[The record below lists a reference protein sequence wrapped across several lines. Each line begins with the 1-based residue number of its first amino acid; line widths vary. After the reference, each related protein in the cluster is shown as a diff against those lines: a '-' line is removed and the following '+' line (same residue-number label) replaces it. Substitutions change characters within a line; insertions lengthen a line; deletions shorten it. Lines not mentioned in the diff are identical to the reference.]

1 MANPNPTI
9 VVASLDDSLIKKS
22 INELVQQVN
31 DGAIQ
36 MAKSMDVAVQSI
48 NESIKSLGKINV
60 QIGKSTDTGTSKRT
74 AANAAEANSVKQ
86 TAMAYDQMSS
96 SIAKMK
102 GGNSI
107 IETYDMQLELLKQ
120 RLREVRADI
129 DLYNQAIGSG
139 KKTQIEFGQTG
150 LKKAN
155 EEAEILMRQIAELE
169 RHRNS
174 IANLGKPMG
183 DTFKNYIDDLQK
195 ANPELAKLNQQF
207 KNGNSL
213 LQEQARL
220 EQDNAKRNAESE
232 KTRQLEAERIAKEGT
247 ILALKEEIALEKQ
260 KRDMMQTGTA
270 ALREQNAVIERLEA
284 RLKEELKSQKDIN
297 QEWAKLEMKTIGKMP
312 EKELVDMENK
322 LMRINSLVDSMQGK
336 GILSE
341 ADMVSLTSKAKKLEE
356 AINKIKNSPKT
367 TNDVLG
373 MPEKTLDDIAK
384 KLQAIKQVSSQLNIS
399 TQRGEINKLNAEAQ
413 RLTKL
418 QNDILG
424 NNTKLTTSNRALASA
439 IGYIRNRMIYA
450 LTLGATTNFVKQV
463 YEVRGQYELLER
475 SLGVLVNSFENGKK
489 IFQDLNEM
497 ALKSPFTLI
506 ELGTAAKQLT
516 AYNFEANEVVDVT
529 RRLADIS
536 AALGVPMERLTYNLG
551 QIRAQT
557 VLTARDA
564 RDFAN
569 AGLPIVKTL
578 SDYYTELEGKVV
590 TTGDVYDR
598 MSKKMVSYN
607 DVMAVLYSMTDKGGK
622 FFDFQAKQAET
633 LRVQMANLTLAFNN
647 MLNEIGESH
656 QSTLSMPLKLLRSLL
671 ENWKTLS
678 STLFV
683 VAGSFAAYKVAQMA
697 TNALVGVSVRS
708 IQSQV
713 LAEKQLEAVR
723 LRKKAMTTKLTAEE
737 KKLIANANLVNKA
750 DYERIM
756 LERNMSASQAMRLIA
771 LNRNNIL
778 LQEAAVST
786 GILTKS
792 QVQLAASGK
801 YLNVA
806 LKSIGVS
813 LKSLGAGLKSFIS
826 GNIYAIAFTLL
837 ASAAMEA
844 YMAISNANEAVES
857 IVNGI
862 NEAATE
868 SAKSI
873 ESFIETMKS
882 AQVIEKATLGTLS
895 KEEAGK
901 AWKEMREELEKSSLI
916 SNTLISQLEQIPDIN
931 ERIKQG
937 GNIFENLKQAKLI
950 VADIGEEFVKIND
963 SPLGGILGEG
973 LVDDLQDYGDAMKQ
987 VTWVVENLGYA
998 QLRASDYGRQ
1008 QMKNLESAAEE
1019 AKEEVDDTFNTFWK
1033 FVEKNNV
1040 TDPLMIA
1047 EMMENLKDK
1056 IKQENPKIKGELA
1069 NLFDIRM
1076 DELLAE
1082 RTNDA
1087 YDKNTS
1093 LWNIFMQKLKANYG
1107 QTFREIGEDI
1117 NDLQQKAIDEN
1128 VDYFRES
1135 MPLYYEAIKEMVQDA
1150 SKLKIMI
1157 DVTFNKKEFSDL
1169 QTTFKDRIGP
1179 RVALEVYMPKS
1190 NEDVLT
1196 WASRL
1201 RKERKDYLEQE
1212 KALRRVGDQNS
1223 IREAERLKTSAINIA
1238 DSLKAMNQPLDE
1250 EKSSSKSEK
1259 DELGEALKQQ
1269 ISLIKDMQSNYE
1281 KLRKAGVGDFE
1292 AIELAARGYEA
1303 TLERVNLV
1311 LSKYGIDKFNAN
1323 QFAGKNVK
1331 ELLEFLVK
1339 QREILAQNPKVK
1351 TSAIEALDV
1360 EIQKLQVDAKTY
1372 DFKKITDGL
1381 NNELAKIDEQYEL
1394 AVELQANADL
1404 GNQLIDM
1411 FGIDTTDF
1419 PKSIDDLV
1427 ARYQS
1432 AVWDA
1437 IAKEKPDVD
1446 LSQYDILD
1454 VDFSKLFSDKD
1465 IDSDFMKGLLDAQK
1479 NIKQQTKKWAQDVY
1493 NQTKQLEYNL
1503 ADTNGKI
1510 ALKEQE
1516 INELRDK
1523 YANEQNAKQKELYAL
1538 QIKEQENVLAELKE
1552 GILQMMPAYEALF
1565 GGIANHSAAMTR
1577 ILAKRLKNAYEQAKE
1592 RGKNEKGEYTY
1603 IDPKSGEYVTLTE
1616 HKLGIE
1622 IDKVNKK
1629 SLESHTLWQKLKED
1643 FTKGADSEV
1652 DVTQGLID
1660 IADEMEKVADGINEI
1675 GNIAEGIGANE
1686 ETLEIINDIGSS
1698 ISGIATAA
1706 KGIAQIQ
1713 NGDIVGGTVNV
1724 IKGAWG
1730 AISSWFDN
1738 SNKRITRE
1746 VERSERTVRQLELA
1760 YKDLEYQVEKSM
1772 GTAETAARRATI
1784 ANKQQQLEELKRQ
1797 LALEESRKKK
1807 NQDEDKMLELRS
1819 NIKDLQYEINNMTE
1833 EVVNNL
1839 TGSDVKSAAEE
1850 FVDTW
1855 VEAWKAGETTLDA
1868 IGEKMDEVIQNIV
1881 KKAMTQKIV
1890 GALLQPLYNELDRM
1904 TSVGSEGGEE
1914 LTIEELRQLAA
1925 RAGIV
1930 SNDINT
1936 ALGAFY
1942 GNLEQLGLVA
1952 KTQEQEQQLSA
1963 LQQGIQGVTEQTA
1976 NALEGYMNGL
1986 SQQAYLRNDLLMQI
2000 RDALT
2005 LTDNDMAMGVQAQIL
2020 LQLQQSYVL
2029 IQSIHSLMGNWTIPD
2044 GSGIRVQLL

>member
-22 INELVQQVN
+22 INELVQHVN

-36 MAKSMDVAVQSI
+36 MAKSMDDSVQSI
-48 NESIKSLGKINV
+48 MKSIQKLGSAKVGGTTGSGSGTGGAGAASGTSYDNSIKALRDKIALEKEN
-60 QIGKSTDTGTSKRT
+60 R
-74 AANAAEANSVKQ
+74 E
-86 TAMAYDQMSS
+86 AMAQGSD
-96 SIAKMK
+96 
-102 GGNSI
+102 
-107 IETYDMQLELLKQ
+107 ELLKQ
-120 RLREVRADI
+120 NGLIQSMQEKLKKNLESQADI
-129 DLYNQAIGSG
+129 TKQ
-139 KKTQIEFGQTG
+139 QQQQT
-150 LKKAN
+150 KAN
-155 EEAEILMRQIAELE
+155 ELE
-169 RHRNS
+169 N
-174 IANLGKPMG
+174 
-183 DTFKNYIDDLQK
+183 
-195 ANPELAKLNQQF
+195 
-207 KNGNSL
+207 
-213 LQEQARL
+213 AR
-220 EQDNAKRNAESE
+220 
-232 KTRQLEAERIAKEGT
+232 
-247 ILALKEEIALEKQ
+247 LALKRRPGDDAVKIRENISEIEGIINRTRNTDILSPSRVEDLKNRVDKLKDSLEK
-260 KRDMMQTGTA
+260 
-270 ALREQNAVIERLEA
+270 IE
-284 RLKEELKSQKDIN
+284 K
-297 QEWAKLEMKTIGKMP
+297 IGKYKP
-312 EKELVDMENK
+312 
-322 LMRINSLVDSMQGK
+322 
-336 GILSE
+336 
-341 ADMVSLTSKAKKLEE
+341 LTP
-356 AINKIKNSPKT
+356 NQ
-367 TNDVLG
+367 VLG
-373 MPEKTLDDIAK
+373 MPEKTLDDITR
-384 KLQAIKQVSSQLNIS
+384 KLQAIRQVSSQLNIN
-399 TQRGEINKLNAEAQ
+399 TQRGELNRLNAEAQ

-424 NNTKLTTSNRALASA
+424 NNTKLTTSNRSLASA
-439 IGYIRNRMIYA
+439 IGYIRNRMVYA

-578 SDYYTELEGKVV
+578 SDYYTELEGKIV
-590 TTGDVYDR
+590 TTGDVYSR

-756 LERNMSASQAMRLIA
+756 LERNLTASQAMRLIA
-771 LNRNNIL
+771 LNKNNVL
-778 LQEAAVST
+778 LQKAAIST

-792 QVQLAASGK
+792 QVQLAASGR
-801 YLNVA
+801 YLDVA
-806 LKSIGVS
+806 LKSMAIS
-813 LKSLGAGLKSFIS
+813 LKSLWSGLKTFVS
-826 GNIYAIAFTLL
+826 GNIYTIAFTLL

-844 YMAISNANEAVES
+844 YMAISNANEAVEN
-857 IVNGI
+857 IVSGI
-862 NEAATE
+862 KEAATE

-873 ESFIETMKS
+873 EGFIETMKS
-882 AQVIEKATLGTLS
+882 AQVIEKATFGTLS

-916 SNTLISQLEQIPDIN
+916 SDTLISQLEQIPNIN

-973 LVDDLQDYGDAMKQ
+973 LVDDLQDYGDAIKG
-987 VTWVVENLGYA
+987 VTWVIENLGYA

-1019 AKEEVDDTFNTFWK
+1019 AKEEVDDTFNAFWK
-1033 FVEKNNV
+1033 FVEKSNV

-1093 LWNIFMQKLKANYG
+1093 LWKIFMQKLKANYS
-1107 QTFREIGEDI
+1107 QTFADIGEDI

-1135 MPLYYEAIKEMVQDA
+1135 MPLYYEAIKAMVQDA

-1169 QTTFKDRIGP
+1169 QKTFMERIGP

-1223 IREAERLKTSAINIA
+1223 VREAERLKTSAINIA

-1292 AIELAARGYEA
+1292 AIELAAKGYEA

-1381 NNELAKIDEQYEL
+1381 NNELSKIDEQYEL

-1404 GNQLIDM
+1404 GNQLIDA
-1411 FGIDTTDF
+1411 FGLDVSDF
-1419 PKSIDDLV
+1419 PQTIDQFLQAYQNSVKKAISEVKPDANLDDFDILRTDIADLLKDSDKASTLVNDLLKQQENARKTFQKWLSDTINGWDKLLEKYSEYEYKVNRTIEDAAKERQTIVDKFGTQEQKDLAMQLTANIKAAKDATERQRLEDQLKQLVKEVAGSDDAVLNLTVSIDNKETQELANLSFEEFQKSPEWVTATGDL
-1427 ARYQS
+1427 ATLSRS
-1432 AVWDA
+1432 ALGML
-1437 IAKEKPDVD
+1437 IQELETYKKKAKNLNPQQLKR
-1446 LSQYDILD
+1446 LNNALRSLY
-1454 VDFSKLFSDKD
+1454 
-1465 IDSDFMKGLLDAQK
+1465 
-1479 NIKQQTKKWAQDVY
+1479 KQQRSQSPFHEIGD
-1493 NQTKQLEYNL
+1493 
-1503 ADTNGKI
+1503 
-1510 ALKEQE
+1510 AL
-1516 INELRDK
+1516 D
-1523 YANEQNAKQKELYAL
+1523 
-1538 QIKEQENVLAELKE
+1538 
-1552 GILQMMPAYEALF
+1552 
-1565 GGIANHSAAMTR
+1565 
-1577 ILAKRLKNAYEQAKE
+1577 QAKE
-1592 RGKNEKGEYTY
+1592 RAEDFDDAINDVEGQIKTLVEIQEKEG
-1603 IDPKSGEYVTLTE
+1603 GLTE
-1616 HKLGIE
+1616 EQANKLT
-1622 IDKVNKK
+1622 
-1629 SLESHTLWQKLKED
+1629 TLRERWKKLKEEQ
-1643 FTKGADSEV
+1643 SEV
-1652 DVTQGLID
+1652 GKLSATSVVS
-1660 IADEMEKVADGINEI
+1660 AIN
-1675 GNIAEGIGANE
+1675 
-1686 ETLEIINDIGSS
+1686 SS
-1698 ISGIATAA
+1698 IKAAQDAISIFTDMADALGGKGMTAA
-1706 KGIAQIQ
+1706 KQTITDISSVLEKAGQGAAIGAQI
-1713 NGDIVGGTVNV
+1713 GGG
-1724 IKGAWG
+1724 KGAAIG
-1730 AISSWFDN
+1730 AIGGALAGIVTTFADVLSGN
-1738 SNKRITRE
+1738 RAIT
-1746 VERSERTVRQLELA
+1746 
-1760 YKDLEYQVEKSM
+1760 KQVEKSERAVM
-1772 GTAETAARRATI
+1772 KLENAYKNLSYAVEKASGSAEIAARRASI
-1784 ANKQQQLEELKRQ
+1784 ANKQLQLDELKRQ

-1807 NQDEDKMLELRS
+1807 NQDEEKQLQLKGEILDLEH
-1819 NIKDLQYEINNMTE
+1819 EIQDMTE
-1833 EVVNNL
+1833 EVVSNL
-1839 TGSDVKSAAEE
+1839 TGSDIKSAAED

-1855 VEAWKAGETTLDA
+1855 VEAWRAGETTLDA
-1868 IGEKMDEVIQNIV
+1868 INDKMDEMILNLI
-1881 KKAMTQKIV
+1881 KKAATSAIVEKILTPLYQKIEDYTD
-1890 GALLQPLYNELDRM
+1890 GWSESGYGFSDNELIALANLA
-1904 TSVGSEGGEE
+1904 G
-1914 LTIEELRQLAA
+1914 QL
-1925 RAGIV
+1925 GIQI
-1930 SNDINT
+1930 ND
-1936 ALGAFY
+1936 ALGVFY
-1942 GNLEQLGLVA
+1942 GNLENLDIITKNMEAGD
-1952 KTQEQEQQLSA
+1952 KQLSS
-1963 LQQGIQGVTEQTA
+1963 LQQGIQGVSEQTA

-2029 IQSIHSLMGNWTIPD
+2029 VQSIHSLMGNWTIPD

>member
-22 INELVQQVN
+22 INQLVQHVN

-36 MAKSMDVAVQSI
+36 MAKSMDDSVQSI
-48 NESIKSLGKINV
+48 MKSIQKLGSAKV
-60 QIGKSTDTGTSKRT
+60 SGTTGSGGGGNG
-74 AANAAEANSVKQ
+74 AASGASYDNSVK
-86 TAMAYDQMSS
+86 A
-96 SIAKMK
+96 
-102 GGNSI
+102 
-107 IETYDMQLELLKQ
+107 
-120 RLREVRADI
+120 LRE
-129 DLYNQAIGSG
+129 Q
-139 KKTQIEFGQTG
+139 
-150 LKKAN
+150 
-155 EEAEILMRQIAELE
+155 
-169 RHRNS
+169 
-174 IANLGKPMG
+174 
-183 DTFKNYIDDLQK
+183 
-195 ANPELAKLNQQF
+195 
-207 KNGNSL
+207 
-213 LQEQARL
+213 
-220 EQDNAKRNAESE
+220 
-232 KTRQLEAERIAKEGT
+232 
-247 ILALKEEIALEKQ
+247 IALEKE
-260 KRDMMQTGTA
+260 KREAMAQGSQELLAQNGVIQNMEQNLKKNLKTQTDLNAEYRKDWQAREKANMRSAMSMSEADVSKMQTKLHA
-270 ALREQNAVIERLEA
+270 IEDIIMRLR
-284 RLKEELKSQKDIN
+284 
-297 QEWAKLEMKTIGKMP
+297 
-312 EKELVDMENK
+312 
-322 LMRINSLVDSMQGK
+322 GK

-341 ADMVSLTSKAKKLEE
+341 ADINRMTTKVEKLRDN
-356 AINKIKNSPKT
+356 IDKIQKQGAYAPKNAAT
-367 TNDVLG
+367 ILG
-373 MPEKTLDDIAK
+373 MPESTLDEINK
-384 KLQAIKQVSSQLNIS
+384 KLQAIKQTKAQLNIN
-399 TQRGEINKLNAEAQ
+399 TQKNEINSLNNEAQ
-413 RLTKL
+413 RLTTL
-418 QNDILG
+418 QNEILG
-424 NNTKLTTSNRALASA
+424 KNAKLTASNTALGNAF
-439 IGYIRNRMIYA
+439 GYIRNRIIYA

-463 YEVRGQYELLER
+463 YEIRGQYELLER
-475 SLGVLVNSFENGKK
+475 SLGVLLNSFENGSR
-489 IFQDLNEM
+489 IFQELNNM
-497 ALKSPFTLI
+497 AIKSPFTLI
-506 ELGTAAKQLT
+506 ELAGAAKQLT
-516 AYNFEANEVVDVT
+516 AYNFEAKEVVDTT

-569 AGLPIVKTL
+569 AGLPIVKSL
-578 SDYYTELEGKVV
+578 ADYFTELEGKVV

-598 MSKKMVSYN
+598 MSKKMVSYT
-607 DVMAVLYSMTDKGGK
+607 DVMAVLNKMTDEGGK
-622 FFDFQAKQAET
+622 FFDFQAKQAQT
-633 LRVQMANLTLAFNN
+633 LRVQMANLSLAFNN
-647 MLNEIGESH
+647 MLNEIGKEH
-656 QSTLSMPLKLLRSLL
+656 QGLLSKPLQILKSLL
-671 ENWKTLS
+671 ENWRTIERAIWDVVYAISAYKAASILMALTTPVEKMNSLS
-678 STLFV
+678 AATASM
-683 VAGSFAAYKVAQMA
+683 VAGGNKLIGVFRSLGVVMK
-697 TNALVGVSVRS
+697 NALLNPVTWILGIGMAINDVFQQLLEVDRQTRELNEEIKKGAQEASAS
-708 IQSQV
+708 IGKFLKANSAIRESLSNGKLTSDQATKAWDSISDEIETSAASSNSL
-713 LAEKQLEAVR
+713 LAELMRIDDVTERVRRGFRFLEVIQ
-723 LRKKAMTTKLTAEE
+723 E
-737 KKLIANANLVNKA
+737 
-750 DYERIM
+750 
-756 LERNMSASQAMRLIA
+756 S
-771 LNRNNIL
+771 
-778 LQEAAVST
+778 QEA
-786 GILTKS
+786 
-792 QVQLAASGK
+792 
-801 YLNVA
+801 
-806 LKSIGVS
+806 
-813 LKSLGAGLKSFIS
+813 
-826 GNIYAIAFTLL
+826 
-837 ASAAMEA
+837 
-844 YMAISNANEAVES
+844 
-857 IVNGI
+857 
-862 NEAATE
+862 
-868 SAKSI
+868 
-873 ESFIETMKS
+873 
-882 AQVIEKATLGTLS
+882 
-895 KEEAGK
+895 
-901 AWKEMREELEKSSLI
+901 LEKLKDTTI
-916 SNTLISQLEQIPDIN
+916 SVSQTVA
-931 ERIKQG
+931 G
-937 GNIFENLKQAKLI
+937 GLF
-950 VADIGEEFVKIND
+950 
-963 SPLGGILGEG
+963 GEG
-973 LVDDLQDYGDAMKQ
+973 LADDLQDYINAI
-987 VTWVVENLGYA
+987 EELNN
-998 QLRASDYGRQ
+998 RQ
-1008 QMKNLESAAEE
+1008 AKGQRTTYEERDVYQTTKELEYELTKVANQIKNFISA
-1019 AKEEVDDTFNTFWK
+1019 NGI
-1033 FVEKNNV
+1033 N
-1040 TDPLMIA
+1040 DPLQIN
-1047 EMMENLKDK
+1047 EIVERIRNT
-1056 IKQENPKIKGELA
+1056 IKLNNPKIQGELERA
-1069 NLFDIRM
+1069 FDINLDDVLSRQLGGFDKTKSITKYFVDDLKKGYSSAFGGLT
-1076 DELLAE
+1076 DEMYESTFTWNATQKKAIDDTLEKYKETMPEYYDEAVKLV
-1082 RTNDA
+1082 NDI
-1087 YDKNTS
+1087 S
-1093 LWNIFMQKLKANYG
+1093 KLKAY
-1107 QTFREIGEDI
+1107 IGLAFNISQLSDFQKDFKQRI
-1117 NDLQQKAIDEN
+1117 GANWDLRQFMPQATDDLPKWVDTMQKAIADLEK
-1128 VDYFRES
+1128 D
-1135 MPLYYEAIKEMVQDA
+1135 EAIYA
-1150 SKLKIMI
+1150 
-1157 DVTFNKKEFSDL
+1157 
-1169 QTTFKDRIGP
+1169 KDNTAFGKQR
-1179 RVALEVYMPKS
+1179 LS
-1190 NEDVLT
+1190 NIKDEI
-1196 WASRL
+1196 SL
-1201 RKERKDYLEQE
+1201 RKQALDLYNQSYAKE
-1212 KALRRVGDQNS
+1212 K
-1223 IREAERLKTSAINIA
+1223 KTT
-1238 DSLKAMNQPLDE
+1238 
-1250 EKSSSKSEK
+1250 SSSQK
-1259 DELGEALKQQ
+1259 DELGEALKQE

-1292 AIELAARGYEA
+1292 AIELAAKGYEA

-1427 ARYQS
+1427 SRYQS
-1432 AVWDA
+1432 AVWDV
-1437 IAKEKPDVD
+1437 IAKAKPDVD

-1465 IDSDFMKGLLDAQK
+1465 IDSDFMKGLLNAQK

-1510 ALKEQE
+1510 ALKEKE
-1516 INELRDK
+1516 ISELRDK

-1565 GGIANHSAAMTR
+1565 GGIANHSAALTR
-1577 ILAKRLKNAYEQAKE
+1577 TLAKRLKSAYEQAKE
-1592 RGKNEKGEYTY
+1592 GGKNEKGEYTY

-1629 SLESHTLWQKLKED
+1629 LLESQPLWQKLKED
-1643 FTKGADSEV
+1643 FTKGDDDEV
-1652 DVTQGLID
+1652 DFAQGLMD
-1660 IADEMEKVADGINEI
+1660 IADEMEKVADGIHEI
-1675 GNIAEGIGANE
+1675 GNIAEGLGADE
-1686 ETLEIINDIGSS
+1686 ETLEIINDIGAS
-1698 ISGIATAA
+1698 IDGVATAA

-1713 NGDIVGGTVNV
+1713 SGDVIGGTVNV

-1746 VERSERTVRQLELA
+1746 VERSEKTVRQLELA

-1807 NQDEDKMLELRS
+1807 NQDEDKMMELRS

-1904 TSVGSEGGEE
+1904 TSIGSEGGEE

-2020 LQLQQSYVL
+2020 LQLQQSYQVNMAIQAILQGWSNANGMAMRVEL
-2029 IQSIHSLMGNWTIPD
+2029 I
-2044 GSGIRVQLL
+2044 

>member
-36 MAKSMDVAVQSI
+36 MATSMDVSVQLI

-169 RHRNS
+169 KHRNS

-183 DTFKNYIDDLQK
+183 DSFKNYIDDLQK

-232 KTRQLEAERIAKEGT
+232 RTRQLEAERIAKEGT
-247 ILALKEEIALEKQ
+247 ILVLKEEIAFEKQ
-260 KRDMMQTGTA
+260 KRDLMQAGTA
-270 ALREQNAVIERLEA
+270 ALREQNAVVERLEQKL
-284 RLKEELKSQKDIN
+284 RDELKSQKELDQI
-297 QEWAKLEMKTIGKMP
+297 WAKNEMKTIGKMP

-322 LMRINSLVDSMQGK
+322 LMRINALVDSMQGK

-341 ADMVSLTSKAKKLEE
+341 ANIVSLTSKAKKLEE

-373 MPEKTLDDIAK
+373 MPEKTLDDITK

-697 TNALVGVSVRS
+697 TNALIGVSVRN

-713 LAEKQLEAVR
+713 LAEKQLEAIR
-723 LRKKAMTTKLTAEE
+723 LRKKALTTKLTIEE
-737 KKLIANANLVNKA
+737 QKLVDSANLVNQA
-750 DYERIM
+750 DYERIL
-756 LERNMSASQAMRLIA
+756 LERNLTASQAMRLIA
-771 LNRNNIL
+771 LNKNNVL
-778 LQEAAVST
+778 LQKAAIST
-786 GILTKS
+786 GILTES
-792 QVQLAASGK
+792 QVKLAASGG
-801 YLNVA
+801 YLSVA
-806 LKSIGVS
+806 LKSIGIS
-813 LKSLGAGLKSFIS
+813 LKSLWSGLKTFVS
-826 GNIYAIAFTLL
+826 GNIYTIAFTLL

-844 YMAISNANEAVES
+844 YMAISNANEAIEN

-862 NEAATE
+862 KEAATE

-916 SNTLISQLEQIPDIN
+916 SDTLISQLEQIPDIN

-937 GNIFENLKQAKLI
+937 GNIFENLKQAKLM
-950 VADIGEEFVKIND
+950 VADIGEEFVKVNG
-963 SPLGGILGEG
+963 SPLGGIFGEG
-973 LVDDLQDYGDAMKQ
+973 LVDDLQDYGDAVKE
-987 VTWVVENLGYA
+987 VTRVIENLGYT

-1019 AKEEVDDTFNTFWK
+1019 AKEEVNDTFNSFWK

-1082 RTNDA
+1082 KTKDA
-1087 YDKNTS
+1087 HDKNAS
-1093 LWNIFMQKLKANYG
+1093 LWKIFMQKLKANYG
-1107 QTFREIGEDI
+1107 QTFAEIGDEI
-1117 NDLQQKAIDEN
+1117 NPLQQKAIDEN

-1135 MPLYYEAIKEMVQDA
+1135 MPLYYEAIKAMVQDA

-1169 QTTFKDRIGP
+1169 QKTFRDRIGP

-1212 KALRRVGDQNS
+1212 KALRRIGDQNS
-1223 IREAERLKTSAINIA
+1223 VREAERLKTSAINIA
-1238 DSLKAMNQPLDE
+1238 DSLKAMNQPLDK

-1292 AIELAARGYEA
+1292 AIELAAKGYEA
-1303 TLERVNLV
+1303 TLERVNNV

-1339 QREILAQNPKVK
+1339 QREILSQNPKVK

-1427 ARYQS
+1427 SRYQS

-1437 IAKEKPDVD
+1437 IAKEKPGVD

-1465 IDSDFMKGLLDAQK
+1465 IDSEFMKGLLNAQK

-1510 ALKEQE
+1510 ALKEKE
-1516 INELRDK
+1516 ISELRDK

-1565 GGIANHSAAMTR
+1565 GGIANHSAALTR
-1577 ILAKRLKNAYEQAKE
+1577 TLAKRLKGAYEQAKE
-1592 RGKNEKGEYTY
+1592 GGKNEKGEYTY

-1629 SLESHTLWQKLKED
+1629 LLESQPLWQKLKED
-1643 FTKGADSEV
+1643 FTKGADDEV
-1652 DVTQGLID
+1652 DFAQGLMD
-1660 IADEMEKVADGINEI
+1660 IADEMEKVADGIHEI
-1675 GNIAEGIGANE
+1675 GNIAEGLGADE
-1686 ETLEIINDIGSS
+1686 ETLEIINDIGAS
-1698 ISGIATAA
+1698 IDGVATAA

-1713 NGDIVGGTVNV
+1713 SGDVIGGTVNV

-1807 NQDEDKMLELRS
+1807 NQDEDKMMELRG
-1819 NIKDLQYEINNMTE
+1819 NIKDLQFEINNMTE

-1904 TSVGSEGGEE
+1904 TSIGSEGGEE

-2029 IQSIHSLMGNWTIPD
+2029 IQSIHSLMGNWTIPN
-2044 GSGIRVQLL
+2044 GSGIRVELI

>member
-22 INELVQQVN
+22 INQLVQHVN

-36 MAKSMDVAVQSI
+36 MAKSMDDSVQSI
-48 NESIKSLGKINV
+48 MKSIQKLGSAKV
-60 QIGKSTDTGTSKRT
+60 SGTTGSGGGGNG
-74 AANAAEANSVKQ
+74 AASGASYDNSVK
-86 TAMAYDQMSS
+86 A
-96 SIAKMK
+96 
-102 GGNSI
+102 
-107 IETYDMQLELLKQ
+107 
-120 RLREVRADI
+120 LRE
-129 DLYNQAIGSG
+129 Q
-139 KKTQIEFGQTG
+139 
-150 LKKAN
+150 
-155 EEAEILMRQIAELE
+155 
-169 RHRNS
+169 
-174 IANLGKPMG
+174 
-183 DTFKNYIDDLQK
+183 
-195 ANPELAKLNQQF
+195 
-207 KNGNSL
+207 
-213 LQEQARL
+213 
-220 EQDNAKRNAESE
+220 
-232 KTRQLEAERIAKEGT
+232 
-247 ILALKEEIALEKQ
+247 IALEKE
-260 KRDMMQTGTA
+260 KREAMAQGSQELLAQNGVIQNMEQNLKKNLKTQTDLNAEYRKDWQAREKANMRSAMSMSEADVSKMQTKLHA
-270 ALREQNAVIERLEA
+270 IEDIIMRLR
-284 RLKEELKSQKDIN
+284 
-297 QEWAKLEMKTIGKMP
+297 
-312 EKELVDMENK
+312 
-322 LMRINSLVDSMQGK
+322 GK

-341 ADMVSLTSKAKKLEE
+341 ADINRMTTKVEKLRDN
-356 AINKIKNSPKT
+356 IDKIQKQGAYAPKNAAT
-367 TNDVLG
+367 ILG
-373 MPEKTLDDIAK
+373 MPESTLDEINK
-384 KLQAIKQVSSQLNIS
+384 KLQAIKQTKAQLNIN
-399 TQRGEINKLNAEAQ
+399 TQKNEINSLNNEAQ
-413 RLTKL
+413 RLTTL
-418 QNDILG
+418 QNEILG
-424 NNTKLTTSNRALASA
+424 KNAKLTASNTALGNAF
-439 IGYIRNRMIYA
+439 GYIRNRIIYA

-463 YEVRGQYELLER
+463 YEIRGQYELLER
-475 SLGVLVNSFENGKK
+475 SLGVLLNSFENGSR
-489 IFQDLNEM
+489 IFQELNNM
-497 ALKSPFTLI
+497 AIKSPFTLI
-506 ELGTAAKQLT
+506 ELAGAAKQLT
-516 AYNFEANEVVDVT
+516 AYNFEAKEVVDTT

-569 AGLPIVKTL
+569 AGLPIVKSL
-578 SDYYTELEGKVV
+578 ADYFTELEGKVV

-598 MSKKMVSYN
+598 MSKKMVSYT
-607 DVMAVLYSMTDKGGK
+607 DVMAVLNKMTDEGGK
-622 FFDFQAKQAET
+622 FFDFQAKQAQT
-633 LRVQMANLTLAFNN
+633 LRVQMANLSLAFNN
-647 MLNEIGESH
+647 MLNEIGKEH
-656 QSTLSMPLKLLRSLL
+656 QGLLSKPLQILKSLL
-671 ENWKTLS
+671 ENWRTIERAIWDVVYAISAYKAASILMALTTPVEKMNSLS
-678 STLFV
+678 AATASM
-683 VAGSFAAYKVAQMA
+683 VAGGNKLIGVFRSLGVVMK
-697 TNALVGVSVRS
+697 NALLNPVTWILGIGMAINDVFQQLLEVDRQTRELNEEIKKGAQEASAS
-708 IQSQV
+708 IGKFLKANSAIRESLSNGKLTSDQATKAWDSISDEIETSAASSNSL
-713 LAEKQLEAVR
+713 LAELMRIDDVTERVRRGFRFLEVIQ
-723 LRKKAMTTKLTAEE
+723 E
-737 KKLIANANLVNKA
+737 
-750 DYERIM
+750 
-756 LERNMSASQAMRLIA
+756 S
-771 LNRNNIL
+771 
-778 LQEAAVST
+778 QEA
-786 GILTKS
+786 
-792 QVQLAASGK
+792 
-801 YLNVA
+801 
-806 LKSIGVS
+806 
-813 LKSLGAGLKSFIS
+813 
-826 GNIYAIAFTLL
+826 
-837 ASAAMEA
+837 
-844 YMAISNANEAVES
+844 
-857 IVNGI
+857 
-862 NEAATE
+862 
-868 SAKSI
+868 
-873 ESFIETMKS
+873 
-882 AQVIEKATLGTLS
+882 
-895 KEEAGK
+895 
-901 AWKEMREELEKSSLI
+901 LEKLKDTTI
-916 SNTLISQLEQIPDIN
+916 SVSQTVA
-931 ERIKQG
+931 G
-937 GNIFENLKQAKLI
+937 GLF
-950 VADIGEEFVKIND
+950 
-963 SPLGGILGEG
+963 GEG
-973 LVDDLQDYGDAMKQ
+973 LADDLQDYINAI
-987 VTWVVENLGYA
+987 EELNN
-998 QLRASDYGRQ
+998 RQ
-1008 QMKNLESAAEE
+1008 AKGQRTTYEERDVYQTTKELEYELTKVANQIKNFISA
-1019 AKEEVDDTFNTFWK
+1019 NGI
-1033 FVEKNNV
+1033 N
-1040 TDPLMIA
+1040 DPLQIN
-1047 EMMENLKDK
+1047 EIVERIRNT
-1056 IKQENPKIKGELA
+1056 IKLNNPKIQGELERA
-1069 NLFDIRM
+1069 FDINLDDVLSRQLGGFDKTKSITKYFVDDLKKGYSSAFGGLT
-1076 DELLAE
+1076 DEMYESTFTWNATQKKAIDDTLEKYKETMPEYYDEAVKLV
-1082 RTNDA
+1082 NDI
-1087 YDKNTS
+1087 S
-1093 LWNIFMQKLKANYG
+1093 KLKAY
-1107 QTFREIGEDI
+1107 IGLAFNISQLSDFQKDFKQRI
-1117 NDLQQKAIDEN
+1117 GANWDLRQFMPQATDDLPKWVDTMQKAIADLEK
-1128 VDYFRES
+1128 D
-1135 MPLYYEAIKEMVQDA
+1135 EAIYA
-1150 SKLKIMI
+1150 
-1157 DVTFNKKEFSDL
+1157 
-1169 QTTFKDRIGP
+1169 KDNTAFGKQR
-1179 RVALEVYMPKS
+1179 LS
-1190 NEDVLT
+1190 NIKDEI
-1196 WASRL
+1196 SL
-1201 RKERKDYLEQE
+1201 RKQALDLYNQSYAKE
-1212 KALRRVGDQNS
+1212 K
-1223 IREAERLKTSAINIA
+1223 KTT
-1238 DSLKAMNQPLDE
+1238 
-1250 EKSSSKSEK
+1250 SSSQK
-1259 DELGEALKQQ
+1259 DELGEALKQE

-1292 AIELAARGYEA
+1292 AIELAAKGYEA

-1427 ARYQS
+1427 SRYQS
-1432 AVWDA
+1432 AVWDV
-1437 IAKEKPDVD
+1437 IAKAKPDVD

-1465 IDSDFMKGLLDAQK
+1465 IDSDFMKGLLNAQK

-1510 ALKEQE
+1510 ALKEKE
-1516 INELRDK
+1516 ISELRDK

-1565 GGIANHSAAMTR
+1565 GGIANHSAALTR
-1577 ILAKRLKNAYEQAKE
+1577 TLAKRLKSAYEQAKE
-1592 RGKNEKGEYTY
+1592 GGKNEKGEYTY

-1629 SLESHTLWQKLKED
+1629 LLESQPLWQKLKED
-1643 FTKGADSEV
+1643 FTKGADDEV
-1652 DVTQGLID
+1652 DFAQGLMD
-1660 IADEMEKVADGINEI
+1660 IADEMEKVADGIHEI
-1675 GNIAEGIGANE
+1675 GNIAEGLGADE
-1686 ETLEIINDIGSS
+1686 ETLEIINDIGAS
-1698 ISGIATAA
+1698 IDGVATAA

-1713 NGDIVGGTVNV
+1713 SGDVIGGTVNV

-1746 VERSERTVRQLELA
+1746 VERSEKTVRQLELA

-1807 NQDEDKMLELRS
+1807 NQDEDKMMELRS

-1904 TSVGSEGGEE
+1904 TSIGSEGGEE

-2020 LQLQQSYVL
+2020 LQLQQSYQVNMAIQAILQGWSNANGMAMRVEL
-2029 IQSIHSLMGNWTIPD
+2029 I
-2044 GSGIRVQLL
+2044 

>member
-22 INELVQQVN
+22 INELVQHVN

-36 MAKSMDVAVQSI
+36 MAKSMDDSVQSI
-48 NESIKSLGKINV
+48 MKSIQKLGSAKV
-60 QIGKSTDTGTSKRT
+60 GGTSGSGGNG
-74 AANAAEANSVKQ
+74 AASGASYDNSVK
-86 TAMAYDQMSS
+86 
-96 SIAKMK
+96 
-102 GGNSI
+102 
-107 IETYDMQLELLKQ
+107 
-120 RLREVRADI
+120 
-129 DLYNQAIGSG
+129 
-139 KKTQIEFGQTG
+139 
-150 LKKAN
+150 
-155 EEAEILMRQIAELE
+155 
-169 RHRNS
+169 
-174 IANLGKPMG
+174 
-183 DTFKNYIDDLQK
+183 
-195 ANPELAKLNQQF
+195 
-207 KNGNSL
+207 
-213 LQEQARL
+213 
-220 EQDNAKRNAESE
+220 
-232 KTRQLEAERIAKEGT
+232 
-247 ILALKEEIALEKQ
+247 
-260 KRDMMQTGTA
+260 
-270 ALREQNAVIERLEA
+270 ALREQISL
-284 RLKEELKSQKDIN
+284 
-297 QEWAKLEMKTIGKMP
+297 
-312 EKELVDMENK
+312 EKERREAMAQGSQELLAQNGLIQNMEQNLKKNLKTQTDLNAEYRKDWQAREKANMRSAMSMSEADVSKMQTK
-322 LMRINSLVDSMQGK
+322 LHAIEDIIMRLRGK

-341 ADMVSLTSKAKKLEE
+341 ADINRMTTKVEKLRDN
-356 AINKIKNSPKT
+356 IDKIQKQGAYAPKNAAS
-367 TNDVLG
+367 VLG
-373 MPEKTLDDIAK
+373 MPESTLDEINK
-384 KLQAIKQVSSQLNIS
+384 KLQAIKQTKAQLNIN
-399 TQRGEINKLNAEAQ
+399 TQKNEINSLNNEAQ
-413 RLTKL
+413 RLTTL
-418 QNDILG
+418 QNEILG
-424 NNTKLTTSNRALASA
+424 KNAKLTASNTALGNAF
-439 IGYIRNRMIYA
+439 GYIRNRIIYA

-463 YEVRGQYELLER
+463 YEIRGQYELLER
-475 SLGVLVNSFENGKK
+475 SLGVLLNSFENGSR
-489 IFQDLNEM
+489 IFQELNNM
-497 ALKSPFTLI
+497 AIKSPFTLI
-506 ELGTAAKQLT
+506 ELAGAAKQLT
-516 AYNFEANEVVDVT
+516 AYNFEAKEVVDTT

-569 AGLPIVKTL
+569 AGLPIVKSL
-578 SDYYTELEGKVV
+578 ADYFTELEGKVV

-598 MSKKMVSYN
+598 MSKKMVSYT
-607 DVMAVLYSMTDKGGK
+607 DVMAVLNKMTDEGGK
-622 FFDFQAKQAET
+622 FFDFQAKQAQT
-633 LRVQMANLTLAFNN
+633 LRVQMANLSLAFNN
-647 MLNEIGESH
+647 MLNDIGKEH
-656 QSTLSMPLKLLRSLL
+656 QSLLSKPLQILKSLL
-671 ENWKTLS
+671 ENWRAIERAIWD
-678 STLFV
+678 V
-683 VAGSFAAYKVAQMA
+683 VYAISAYKAASILMALTTPVAQMSSLSAA
-697 TNALVGVSVRS
+697 TASMVANGNKLIGVFRSLGVVMKNALLNPITWILGIGMAINDVFQQLLEVDRQTKELNNEIKKGAQEASAS
-708 IQSQV
+708 IGKFLKANSAIRESLSNGKLTSEQATKAWDAISDEIETSAASSNSL
-713 LAEKQLEAVR
+713 LAELMRIDDVTERVRRGFRFLEVIQ
-723 LRKKAMTTKLTAEE
+723 E
-737 KKLIANANLVNKA
+737 
-750 DYERIM
+750 
-756 LERNMSASQAMRLIA
+756 S
-771 LNRNNIL
+771 
-778 LQEAAVST
+778 QEA
-786 GILTKS
+786 LEK
-792 QVQLAASGK
+792 
-801 YLNVA
+801 
-806 LKSIGVS
+806 LKDTTI
-813 LKSLGAGLKSFIS
+813 
-826 GNIYAIAFTLL
+826 
-837 ASAAMEA
+837 
-844 YMAISNANEAVES
+844 AISQTV
-857 IVNGI
+857 
-862 NEAATE
+862 
-868 SAKSI
+868 
-873 ESFIETMKS
+873 
-882 AQVIEKATLGTLS
+882 
-895 KEEAGK
+895 AGG
-901 AWKEMREELEKSSLI
+901 L
-916 SNTLISQLEQIPDIN
+916 
-931 ERIKQG
+931 
-937 GNIFENLKQAKLI
+937 F
-950 VADIGEEFVKIND
+950 
-963 SPLGGILGEG
+963 GEG
-973 LVDDLQDYGDAMKQ
+973 LVDDLQDYINAI
-987 VTWVVENLGYA
+987 EELNN
-998 QLRASDYGRQ
+998 RQ
-1008 QMKNLESAAEE
+1008 AKGQRTAYEERDVYQTTKELEYELTKVANQIKNFISA
-1019 AKEEVDDTFNTFWK
+1019 NGIH
-1033 FVEKNNV
+1033 
-1040 TDPLMIA
+1040 DPLQIN
-1047 EMMENLKDK
+1047 EIVERIRNT
-1056 IKQENPKIKGELA
+1056 IKMNNPKIQGELERA
-1069 NLFDIRM
+1069 FDINLDDVLSRQLGGFDKTKSITKYFVDDLKKGYSSAFGGLT
-1076 DELLAE
+1076 DEMYGSTFTWNATQKKAIDDTLEKYKETMPEYYDEAVKLV
-1082 RTNDA
+1082 NDI
-1087 YDKNTS
+1087 S
-1093 LWNIFMQKLKANYG
+1093 KLKAYIGIAFNINQLSDFQKDFQKRIG
-1107 QTFREIGEDI
+1107 ANWELRQFMPQANDDLPKWVETMQT
-1117 NDLQQKAIDEN
+1117 AIANLEKD
-1128 VDYFRES
+1128 
-1135 MPLYYEAIKEMVQDA
+1135 EAIYE
-1150 SKLKIMI
+1150 
-1157 DVTFNKKEFSDL
+1157 
-1169 QTTFKDRIGP
+1169 KDNTAFGKQRLANIKD
-1179 RVALEVYMPKS
+1179 EIS
-1190 NEDVLT
+1190 
-1196 WASRL
+1196 L
-1201 RKERKDYLEQE
+1201 RKQALDLYHQSYAKE
-1212 KALRRVGDQNS
+1212 K
-1223 IREAERLKTSAINIA
+1223 KTT
-1238 DSLKAMNQPLDE
+1238 
-1250 EKSSSKSEK
+1250 SSSQK
-1259 DELGEALKQQ
+1259 DELGEALKQE

-1281 KLRKAGVGDFE
+1281 KLRKSGVGDFE
-1292 AIELAARGYEA
+1292 AIELAAKGYEA

-1437 IAKEKPDVD
+1437 IAKKKPDVD

-1465 IDSDFMKGLLDAQK
+1465 IDSEFMKGLLNAQK

-1510 ALKEQE
+1510 ALKEKE
-1516 INELRDK
+1516 ISELRDK

-1565 GGIANHSAAMTR
+1565 GGIANHSAALTR
-1577 ILAKRLKNAYEQAKE
+1577 TLAKRLKDAYTKAKE
-1592 RGKNEKGEYTY
+1592 GGKNEKGEYTY

-1629 SLESHTLWQKLKED
+1629 LLESQPLWQKLKED
-1643 FTKGADSEV
+1643 FTKGADDEV
-1652 DVTQGLID
+1652 DFAQGLMD
-1660 IADEMEKVADGINEI
+1660 IADEMEKVADGIHEI
-1675 GNIAEGIGANE
+1675 GNIAEGLGADE
-1686 ETLEIINDIGSS
+1686 ETLEIINDIGAS

-1713 NGDIVGGTVNV
+1713 SGDVIGGTVNV

-1807 NQDEDKMLELRS
+1807 NQDEDKMMELRG

-1904 TSVGSEGGEE
+1904 TSIGSEGGEE

-2020 LQLQQSYVL
+2020 LQLQQSYQVNMAIQAILQGWSNANGMAMRVEL
-2029 IQSIHSLMGNWTIPD
+2029 I
-2044 GSGIRVQLL
+2044 

>member
-1 MANPNPTI
+1 MTNPNPTI

-22 INELVQQVN
+22 INELVQHVN

-36 MAKSMDVAVQSI
+36 MAKSMDDSVQSI
-48 NESIKSLGKINV
+48 MKSIQKLGSAKV
-60 QIGKSTDTGTSKRT
+60 GGTTGSGSGTGGAGT
-74 AANAAEANSVKQ
+74 ASGASYDNSVK
-86 TAMAYDQMSS
+86 A
-96 SIAKMK
+96 
-102 GGNSI
+102 
-107 IETYDMQLELLKQ
+107 
-120 RLREVRADI
+120 LRE
-129 DLYNQAIGSG
+129 Q
-139 KKTQIEFGQTG
+139 
-150 LKKAN
+150 
-155 EEAEILMRQIAELE
+155 
-169 RHRNS
+169 
-174 IANLGKPMG
+174 
-183 DTFKNYIDDLQK
+183 
-195 ANPELAKLNQQF
+195 
-207 KNGNSL
+207 
-213 LQEQARL
+213 
-220 EQDNAKRNAESE
+220 
-232 KTRQLEAERIAKEGT
+232 
-247 ILALKEEIALEKQ
+247 IALEKERREAMAQ
-260 KRDMMQTGTA
+260 GSQELLAQNGVIQNMEQNLKKNLKTQTDLNAEYRKDWQAREKANMRSAMSMSEADVSKMQTKLHA
-270 ALREQNAVIERLEA
+270 IEDIIMRLR
-284 RLKEELKSQKDIN
+284 
-297 QEWAKLEMKTIGKMP
+297 
-312 EKELVDMENK
+312 
-322 LMRINSLVDSMQGK
+322 GK

-341 ADMVSLTSKAKKLEE
+341 ADINRMTTKVEKLRDN
-356 AINKIKNSPKT
+356 IDKIQKQGAYAPKNAAS
-367 TNDVLG
+367 VLG
-373 MPEKTLDDIAK
+373 MPESTLDEINK
-384 KLQAIKQVSSQLNIS
+384 KLQAIKQTKSQLNIN
-399 TQRGEINKLNAEAQ
+399 TQRGELNRLNAEAQ
-413 RLTKL
+413 RLATL

-424 NNTKLTTSNRALASA
+424 NNTKLITSNRSLASA

-463 YEVRGQYELLER
+463 YEIRGQYELLER

-578 SDYYTELEGKVV
+578 SDYYTELEGKIV

-647 MLNEIGESH
+647 MLYEIGESH
-656 QSTLSMPLKLLRSLL
+656 QSTLSTPLKLLRSLL

-683 VAGSFAAYKVAQMA
+683 VTGSFAAYKATQMA

-723 LRKKAMTTKLTAEE
+723 LQKKALTTKLTAEE

-756 LERNMSASQAMRLIA
+756 LERNMTASQAMRLIA

-778 LQEAAVST
+778 LQKAAIST

-792 QVQLAASGK
+792 QVQLAASGR
-801 YLNVA
+801 YLDVA
-806 LKSIGVS
+806 LKSIGIS
-813 LKSLGAGLKSFIS
+813 LKSLGASLKTFVS
-826 GNIYAIAFTLL
+826 GNIYTIAFTLL

-857 IVNGI
+857 IANGI
-862 NEAATE
+862 KEAATE

-882 AQVIEKATLGTLS
+882 AQVVEKATLGTLS

-916 SNTLISQLEQIPDIN
+916 SDTLISRLEQISDIN

-937 GNIFENLKQAKLI
+937 GNIFENLKQAKLM
-950 VADIGEEFVKIND
+950 VADIGEEYIKVNNTY
-963 SPLGGILGEG
+963 LGGIFGGEG
-973 LVDDLQDYGDAMKQ
+973 LVDDLKDYGAAVKE
-987 VTWVVENLGYA
+987 VTWVIENLGYA

-1008 QMKNLESAAEE
+1008 QMKNLESAAKE
-1019 AKEEVDDTFNTFWK
+1019 AKEEVDDTFNAFWK

-1082 RTNDA
+1082 KTKDA
-1087 YDKNTS
+1087 HDKNAS
-1093 LWNIFMQKLKANYG
+1093 LWKIFMQKLKANYG
-1107 QTFREIGEDI
+1107 QTFAEIGENI
-1117 NDLQQKAIDEN
+1117 NPLQQKAIDEN
-1128 VDYFRES
+1128 VEYFRES
-1135 MPLYYEAIKEMVQDA
+1135 MPLYYEAIKSMVQDA

-1157 DVTFNKKEFSDL
+1157 DVTFNKKEFGYL
-1169 QTTFKDRIGP
+1169 QKTFMDRIGP
-1179 RVALEVYMPKS
+1179 RVALEVYIPKE
-1190 NEDVLT
+1190 NEDILT

-1201 RKERKDYLEQE
+1201 RKERKEYLEQE
-1212 KALRRVGDQNS
+1212 KALRRVGDENS

-1238 DSLKAMNQPLDE
+1238 DALKAMNQPLEE
-1250 EKSSSKSEK
+1250 EKSTKSEK
-1259 DELGEALKQQ
+1259 DELGEALKQE

-1292 AIELAARGYEA
+1292 AIELAAKGYEA

-1351 TSAIEALDV
+1351 TSSIEALDV

-1372 DFKKITDGL
+1372 DLKKITDGL
-1381 NNELAKIDEQYEL
+1381 NNELSKIDEQYEL

-1411 FGIDTTDF
+1411 FGIDTTEF
-1419 PKSIDDLV
+1419 PQSIDDLV

-1446 LSQYDILD
+1446 LSQYDILK
-1454 VDFSKLFSDKD
+1454 VDFKKLFSGQD
-1465 IDSDFMKGLLDAQK
+1465 IDSDFMKGLLNAQK

-1516 INELRDK
+1516 ISELRDK
-1523 YANEQNAKQKELYAL
+1523 YVNEQNDKQKELYAL

-1565 GGIANHSAAMTR
+1565 GGIANHSAALTR
-1577 ILAKRLKNAYEQAKE
+1577 TLAKRLKGAYEQAKE
-1592 RGKNEKGEYTY
+1592 GGKNEKGEYTY

-1629 SLESHTLWQKLKED
+1629 LLESQPLWQKLKED
-1643 FTKGADSEV
+1643 FTKGADNEV
-1652 DVTQGLID
+1652 DFAQGLMD
-1660 IADEMEKVADGINEI
+1660 IADEMEKVADGIHEI
-1675 GNIAEGIGANE
+1675 GNIAEGLGADE
-1686 ETLEIINDIGSS
+1686 ETLEIINDIGAS
-1698 ISGIATAA
+1698 IDGVATAA

-1713 NGDIVGGTVNV
+1713 SGDVIGGTVNV
-1724 IKGAWG
+1724 IKGAWE

-1746 VERSERTVRQLELA
+1746 VEKSEKAVKRLELA
-1760 YKDLEYQVEKSM
+1760 YKDLENAVEHAY
-1772 GTAETAARRATI
+1772 GIQEYGLQRVQI
-1784 ANKQQQLEELKRQ
+1784 ANKKLQLEEMKRQ
-1797 LALEESRKKK
+1797 LQLEKSRKAKYY
-1807 NQDEDKMLELRS
+1807 DEDKVLDMEGQ
-1819 NIKDLQYEINNMTE
+1819 IKDLEIEINNMTE
-1833 EVVNNL
+1833 EITNSILGLSSV
-1839 TGSDVKSAAEE
+1839 GDAAEE
-1850 FVDTW
+1850 MVSSMIDAFRN
-1855 VEAWKAGETTLDA
+1855 GEDYMGVFYKSFEDMIDSMIMKSIVARVIGERLDA
-1868 IGEKMDEVIQNIV
+1868 IWNEVDARIKARSGVNQNEIN
-1881 KKAMTQKIV
+1881 KKQ
-1890 GALLQPLYNELDRM
+1890 LQIAQIDTDINELENFMRTDAYK
-1904 TSVGSEGGEE
+1904 SFANYEYGKE
-1914 LTIEELRQLAA
+1914 LAA
-1925 RAGIV
+1925 KLKSLYDMRKALE
-1930 SNDINT
+1930 NDINILSEAAPNQYLT
-1936 ALGAFY
+1936 PEDADFIRQKRDEMTQSVKDDFLAMMDAWGIAF
-1942 GNLEQLGLVA
+1942 GQDADTDSKSN
-1952 KTQEQEQQLSA
+1952 LSA
-1963 LQQGIQGVTEQTA
+1963 LQQGIQGVSEQTA
-1976 NALEGYMNGL
+1976 NAIEGYMNGL

-2005 LTDNDMAMGVQAQIL
+2005 LTDNDMAMGVQAQML
-2020 LQLQQSYVL
+2020 LQLQTNYIVMQSMR
-2029 IQSIHSLMGNWTIPD
+2029 SMMENWTIPS
-2044 GSGIRVQLL
+2044 GQGIRVELI

>member
-22 INELVQQVN
+22 INELVQHVN

-36 MAKSMDVAVQSI
+36 MAKSMDDSVQSI
-48 NESIKSLGKINV
+48 MKSIQKLGSAKV
-60 QIGKSTDTGTSKRT
+60 SGTTGSGGGG
-74 AANAAEANSVKQ
+74 AASGASYDNSVK
-86 TAMAYDQMSS
+86 A
-96 SIAKMK
+96 
-102 GGNSI
+102 
-107 IETYDMQLELLKQ
+107 
-120 RLREVRADI
+120 LRE
-129 DLYNQAIGSG
+129 Q
-139 KKTQIEFGQTG
+139 
-150 LKKAN
+150 
-155 EEAEILMRQIAELE
+155 
-169 RHRNS
+169 
-174 IANLGKPMG
+174 
-183 DTFKNYIDDLQK
+183 
-195 ANPELAKLNQQF
+195 
-207 KNGNSL
+207 
-213 LQEQARL
+213 
-220 EQDNAKRNAESE
+220 
-232 KTRQLEAERIAKEGT
+232 
-247 ILALKEEIALEKQ
+247 IALEKE
-260 KRDMMQTGTA
+260 KREAMAQGSQELLAQNGVIQNMEQNLKKNLKTQTDLNAEYRKDWQAREKANMRSAMSMSEADVSKMQTKLHA
-270 ALREQNAVIERLEA
+270 IEDIIMRLR
-284 RLKEELKSQKDIN
+284 
-297 QEWAKLEMKTIGKMP
+297 
-312 EKELVDMENK
+312 
-322 LMRINSLVDSMQGK
+322 GK

-341 ADMVSLTSKAKKLEE
+341 ADINRMTTKVEKLRDN
-356 AINKIKNSPKT
+356 IDKIQKQGAYAPKNAAS
-367 TNDVLG
+367 VLG
-373 MPEKTLDDIAK
+373 MPESTLDEINK
-384 KLQAIKQVSSQLNIS
+384 KLQAIKQTKAQLNIN
-399 TQRGEINKLNAEAQ
+399 TQKNEINSLNNEAQ
-413 RLTKL
+413 RLTAL
-418 QNDILG
+418 QNEILG
-424 NNTKLTTSNRALASA
+424 KNAKLTASNTALGNAF
-439 IGYIRNRMIYA
+439 GYIRNRIIYA
-450 LTLGATTNFVKQV
+450 LTLGVTTNFVKQV
-463 YEVRGQYELLER
+463 YEIRGQYELLER
-475 SLGVLVNSFENGKK
+475 SLGVLLNSFENGSR
-489 IFQDLNEM
+489 IFQELNSM
-497 ALKSPFTLI
+497 AIKSPFTLI
-506 ELGTAAKQLT
+506 ELAGAAKQLT
-516 AYNFEANEVVDVT
+516 AYNFEAKEVVDTT

-569 AGLPIVKTL
+569 AGLPIVKSL
-578 SDYYTELEGKVV
+578 ADYFTELEGKVV

-598 MSKKMVSYN
+598 MSKKMVSYT
-607 DVMAVLYSMTDKGGK
+607 DVMAVLNKMTDEGGK
-622 FFDFQAKQAET
+622 FFDFQAKQAQT
-633 LRVQMANLTLAFNN
+633 LRVQMANLSLAFNN
-647 MLNEIGESH
+647 MLNDIGKEH
-656 QSTLSMPLKLLRSLL
+656 QSLLSKPLQILKSLL
-671 ENWKTLS
+671 ENWRTIERAIWD
-678 STLFV
+678 V
-683 VAGSFAAYKVAQMA
+683 VYAISAYKAASILMALTTPVAQMNNLSAA
-697 TNALVGVSVRS
+697 TASMVAGGN
-708 IQSQV
+708 
-713 LAEKQLEAVR
+713 
-723 LRKKAMTTKLTAEE
+723 
-737 KKLIANANLVNKA
+737 KLI
-750 DYERIM
+750 
-756 LERNMSASQAMRLIA
+756 
-771 LNRNNIL
+771 
-778 LQEAAVST
+778 
-786 GILTKS
+786 
-792 QVQLAASGK
+792 
-801 YLNVA
+801 
-806 LKSIGVS
+806 GVF
-813 LKSLGAGLKSFIS
+813 KSLGVVMKNALLNPVTWILGIGMAINDVFQQLLEVDRQTKELNNEIKKGAQEASTSIGKFLKANS
-826 GNIYAIAFTLL
+826 AIRESLSNGKLTSEQATKAWDSMSDEIETSAASSNSLL
-837 ASAAMEA
+837 AELMRIDDVTERVRKGFRFLEVIQESQEA
-844 YMAISNANEAVES
+844 
-857 IVNGI
+857 
-862 NEAATE
+862 
-868 SAKSI
+868 
-873 ESFIETMKS
+873 
-882 AQVIEKATLGTLS
+882 
-895 KEEAGK
+895 
-901 AWKEMREELEKSSLI
+901 LEKLKDTTI
-916 SNTLISQLEQIPDIN
+916 SVSQTVA
-931 ERIKQG
+931 G
-937 GNIFENLKQAKLI
+937 GLF
-950 VADIGEEFVKIND
+950 
-963 SPLGGILGEG
+963 GEG
-973 LVDDLQDYGDAMKQ
+973 LADDLQDYINAIK
-987 VTWVVENLGYA
+987 ELNN
-998 QLRASDYGRQ
+998 RQ
-1008 QMKNLESAAEE
+1008 AKGQRTAYEERDVYQTTKELEYELTKVANQIKNFISA
-1019 AKEEVDDTFNTFWK
+1019 NGIH
-1033 FVEKNNV
+1033 
-1040 TDPLMIA
+1040 DPLQIN
-1047 EMMENLKDK
+1047 EIVERIRNT
-1056 IKQENPKIKGELA
+1056 IKMNNPKIQGELERA
-1069 NLFDIRM
+1069 FDINLDNVLSRQLGGFDKTKSITKYFVDDLKKGYSSAFGGLT
-1076 DELLAE
+1076 DEMYESTFTWNATQKKAIDDTLEKYKETMPEYYEEAVKLV
-1082 RTNDA
+1082 NDI
-1087 YDKNTS
+1087 S
-1093 LWNIFMQKLKANYG
+1093 KLKAY
-1107 QTFREIGEDI
+1107 IGIAFNIKQLSPFQKDFQERIGANWDLRQFMPQA
-1117 NDLQQKAIDEN
+1117 NDDLPKWVETMKTAIANLEKD
-1128 VDYFRES
+1128 
-1135 MPLYYEAIKEMVQDA
+1135 EAIYA
-1150 SKLKIMI
+1150 
-1157 DVTFNKKEFSDL
+1157 
-1169 QTTFKDRIGP
+1169 KDNTAFGKQRLANIKD
-1179 RVALEVYMPKS
+1179 EIS
-1190 NEDVLT
+1190 
-1196 WASRL
+1196 L
-1201 RKERKDYLEQE
+1201 RKQALDLYHQSYAKE
-1212 KALRRVGDQNS
+1212 K
-1223 IREAERLKTSAINIA
+1223 KT
-1238 DSLKAMNQPLDE
+1238 
-1250 EKSSSKSEK
+1250 KSSSQK
-1259 DELGEALKQQ
+1259 DELGEALKQE

-1339 QREILAQNPKVK
+1339 QREILSQNPKVK

-1465 IDSDFMKGLLDAQK
+1465 IDSEFMKGLLNAQK

-1538 QIKEQENVLAELKE
+1538 QIKEQENVLVELKE

-1565 GGIANHSAAMTR
+1565 GGIANHSAALTR
-1577 ILAKRLKNAYEQAKE
+1577 TLAKRLKSAYEQAKE
-1592 RGKNEKGEYTY
+1592 GGKNEKGEYTY

-1629 SLESHTLWQKLKED
+1629 LLESQPLWQKLKED
-1643 FTKGADSEV
+1643 FTKGADDEV
-1652 DVTQGLID
+1652 DFAQGLMD

-1675 GNIAEGIGANE
+1675 GNIAEGLGADE
-1686 ETLEIINDIGSS
+1686 ETLEIINDIGAS
-1698 ISGIATAA
+1698 IDGVATAA

-1713 NGDIVGGTVNV
+1713 SGDVIGGTVNV

-1760 YKDLEYQVEKSM
+1760 YKDLEYQVEKAM

-1807 NQDEDKMLELRS
+1807 NQDEDKMLELRG

-2029 IQSIHSLMGNWTIPD
+2029 IQSIHSLMGNWTIPN
-2044 GSGIRVQLL
+2044 GSGIRVELI

>member
-22 INELVQQVN
+22 INELVQHVN

-36 MAKSMDVAVQSI
+36 MAKSMDDSVQSI
-48 NESIKSLGKINV
+48 MKSIQKLGSAKV
-60 QIGKSTDTGTSKRT
+60 SGTTGSGGGG
-74 AANAAEANSVKQ
+74 AASGASYDNSVK
-86 TAMAYDQMSS
+86 A
-96 SIAKMK
+96 
-102 GGNSI
+102 
-107 IETYDMQLELLKQ
+107 
-120 RLREVRADI
+120 LRE
-129 DLYNQAIGSG
+129 Q
-139 KKTQIEFGQTG
+139 
-150 LKKAN
+150 
-155 EEAEILMRQIAELE
+155 
-169 RHRNS
+169 
-174 IANLGKPMG
+174 
-183 DTFKNYIDDLQK
+183 
-195 ANPELAKLNQQF
+195 
-207 KNGNSL
+207 
-213 LQEQARL
+213 
-220 EQDNAKRNAESE
+220 
-232 KTRQLEAERIAKEGT
+232 
-247 ILALKEEIALEKQ
+247 IALEKE
-260 KRDMMQTGTA
+260 KREAMAQGSQELLAQNGVIQNMEQNLKKNLKTQTDLNAEYRKDWQAREKANMRSAMSMSEADVSKMQTKLHA
-270 ALREQNAVIERLEA
+270 IEDIIMRLR
-284 RLKEELKSQKDIN
+284 
-297 QEWAKLEMKTIGKMP
+297 
-312 EKELVDMENK
+312 
-322 LMRINSLVDSMQGK
+322 GK

-341 ADMVSLTSKAKKLEE
+341 ADINRMTTKVEKLRDN
-356 AINKIKNSPKT
+356 IDKIQKQGAYAPKNAAS
-367 TNDVLG
+367 VLG
-373 MPEKTLDDIAK
+373 MPESTLDEINK
-384 KLQAIKQVSSQLNIS
+384 KLQAIKQTKAQLNIN
-399 TQRGEINKLNAEAQ
+399 TQKNEINSLNNEAQ
-413 RLTKL
+413 RLTAL
-418 QNDILG
+418 QNEILG
-424 NNTKLTTSNRALASA
+424 KNAKLTASNTALGNAF
-439 IGYIRNRMIYA
+439 GYIRNRIIYA
-450 LTLGATTNFVKQV
+450 LTLGVTTNFVKQV
-463 YEVRGQYELLER
+463 YEIRGQYELLER
-475 SLGVLVNSFENGKK
+475 SLGVLLNSFENGSR
-489 IFQDLNEM
+489 IFQELNSM
-497 ALKSPFTLI
+497 AIKSPFTLI
-506 ELGTAAKQLT
+506 ELAGAAKQLT
-516 AYNFEANEVVDVT
+516 AYNFEAKEVVDTT

-569 AGLPIVKTL
+569 AGLPIVKSL
-578 SDYYTELEGKVV
+578 ADYFTELEGKVV

-598 MSKKMVSYN
+598 MSKKMVSYT
-607 DVMAVLYSMTDKGGK
+607 DVMAVLNKMTDEGGK
-622 FFDFQAKQAET
+622 FFDFQAKQAQT
-633 LRVQMANLTLAFNN
+633 LRVQMANLSLAFNN
-647 MLNEIGESH
+647 MLNDIGKEH
-656 QSTLSMPLKLLRSLL
+656 QSLLSKPLQILKSLL
-671 ENWKTLS
+671 ENWRTIERAIWD
-678 STLFV
+678 V
-683 VAGSFAAYKVAQMA
+683 VYAISAYKAASILMALTTPVAQMNNLSAA
-697 TNALVGVSVRS
+697 TASMVAGGN
-708 IQSQV
+708 
-713 LAEKQLEAVR
+713 
-723 LRKKAMTTKLTAEE
+723 
-737 KKLIANANLVNKA
+737 KLI
-750 DYERIM
+750 
-756 LERNMSASQAMRLIA
+756 
-771 LNRNNIL
+771 
-778 LQEAAVST
+778 
-786 GILTKS
+786 
-792 QVQLAASGK
+792 
-801 YLNVA
+801 
-806 LKSIGVS
+806 GVF
-813 LKSLGAGLKSFIS
+813 KSLGVVMKNALLNPVTWILGIGMAINDVFQQLLEVDRQTKELNNEIKKGAQEASTSIGKFLKANS
-826 GNIYAIAFTLL
+826 AIRESLSNGKLTSEQATKAWDSMSDEIETSAASSNSLL
-837 ASAAMEA
+837 AELMRIDDVTERVRKGFRFLEVIQESQEA
-844 YMAISNANEAVES
+844 
-857 IVNGI
+857 
-862 NEAATE
+862 
-868 SAKSI
+868 
-873 ESFIETMKS
+873 
-882 AQVIEKATLGTLS
+882 
-895 KEEAGK
+895 
-901 AWKEMREELEKSSLI
+901 LEKLKDTTI
-916 SNTLISQLEQIPDIN
+916 SVSQTVA
-931 ERIKQG
+931 G
-937 GNIFENLKQAKLI
+937 GLF
-950 VADIGEEFVKIND
+950 
-963 SPLGGILGEG
+963 GEG
-973 LVDDLQDYGDAMKQ
+973 LADDLQDYINAIK
-987 VTWVVENLGYA
+987 ELNN
-998 QLRASDYGRQ
+998 RQ
-1008 QMKNLESAAEE
+1008 AKGQRTAYEERDVYQTTKELEYELTKVANQIKNFISA
-1019 AKEEVDDTFNTFWK
+1019 NGIH
-1033 FVEKNNV
+1033 
-1040 TDPLMIA
+1040 DPLQIN
-1047 EMMENLKDK
+1047 EIVERIRNT
-1056 IKQENPKIKGELA
+1056 IKMNNPKIQGELERA
-1069 NLFDIRM
+1069 FDINLDNVLSRQLGGFDKTKSITKYFVDDLKKGYSSAFGGLT
-1076 DELLAE
+1076 DEMYESTFTWNATQKKAIDDTLEKYKETMPEYYEEAVKLV
-1082 RTNDA
+1082 NDI
-1087 YDKNTS
+1087 S
-1093 LWNIFMQKLKANYG
+1093 KLKAY
-1107 QTFREIGEDI
+1107 IGIAFNIKQLSPFQKDFQERIGANWDLRQFMPQA
-1117 NDLQQKAIDEN
+1117 NDDLPKWVETMKTAIANLEKD
-1128 VDYFRES
+1128 
-1135 MPLYYEAIKEMVQDA
+1135 EAIYA
-1150 SKLKIMI
+1150 
-1157 DVTFNKKEFSDL
+1157 
-1169 QTTFKDRIGP
+1169 KDNTAFGKQRLANIKD
-1179 RVALEVYMPKS
+1179 EIS
-1190 NEDVLT
+1190 
-1196 WASRL
+1196 L
-1201 RKERKDYLEQE
+1201 RKQALDLYHQSYAKE
-1212 KALRRVGDQNS
+1212 K
-1223 IREAERLKTSAINIA
+1223 KT
-1238 DSLKAMNQPLDE
+1238 
-1250 EKSSSKSEK
+1250 KSSSQK
-1259 DELGEALKQQ
+1259 DELGEALKQE

-1339 QREILAQNPKVK
+1339 QREILSQNPKVK

-1465 IDSDFMKGLLDAQK
+1465 IDSEFMKGLLNAQK

-1538 QIKEQENVLAELKE
+1538 QIKEQENVLVELKE

-1565 GGIANHSAAMTR
+1565 GGIANHSAALTR
-1577 ILAKRLKNAYEQAKE
+1577 TLAKRLKSAYEQAKE
-1592 RGKNEKGEYTY
+1592 GGKNEKGEYTY

-1629 SLESHTLWQKLKED
+1629 LLESQPLWQKLKED
-1643 FTKGADSEV
+1643 FTKGADDEV
-1652 DVTQGLID
+1652 DFAQGLMD

-1675 GNIAEGIGANE
+1675 GNIAEGLGADE
-1686 ETLEIINDIGSS
+1686 ETLEIINDIGAS
-1698 ISGIATAA
+1698 IDGVATAA

-1713 NGDIVGGTVNV
+1713 SGDVIGGTVNV

-1760 YKDLEYQVEKSM
+1760 YKDLEYQVEKAM

-1807 NQDEDKMLELRS
+1807 NQDEDKMLELRG

-1881 KKAMTQKIV
+1881 KKAMTV

-2029 IQSIHSLMGNWTIPD
+2029 IQSIHSLMGNWTIPN
-2044 GSGIRVQLL
+2044 GSGIRVELI

>member
-22 INELVQQVN
+22 INELVQHVN

-36 MAKSMDVAVQSI
+36 MAKSMDDSVQSI
-48 NESIKSLGKINV
+48 MKSIQKLGSAKV
-60 QIGKSTDTGTSKRT
+60 GGTSGSGGNG
-74 AANAAEANSVKQ
+74 AASGASYDNSVK
-86 TAMAYDQMSS
+86 
-96 SIAKMK
+96 
-102 GGNSI
+102 
-107 IETYDMQLELLKQ
+107 
-120 RLREVRADI
+120 
-129 DLYNQAIGSG
+129 
-139 KKTQIEFGQTG
+139 
-150 LKKAN
+150 
-155 EEAEILMRQIAELE
+155 
-169 RHRNS
+169 
-174 IANLGKPMG
+174 
-183 DTFKNYIDDLQK
+183 
-195 ANPELAKLNQQF
+195 
-207 KNGNSL
+207 
-213 LQEQARL
+213 
-220 EQDNAKRNAESE
+220 
-232 KTRQLEAERIAKEGT
+232 
-247 ILALKEEIALEKQ
+247 
-260 KRDMMQTGTA
+260 
-270 ALREQNAVIERLEA
+270 ALREQISL
-284 RLKEELKSQKDIN
+284 
-297 QEWAKLEMKTIGKMP
+297 
-312 EKELVDMENK
+312 EKERREAMAQGSQELLAQNGVIQNMEQNLKKNLKTQTDLNAEYRKDWQAREKANMRSAMSMSEADVSKMQTK
-322 LMRINSLVDSMQGK
+322 LHAIEDIIMRLRGK

-341 ADMVSLTSKAKKLEE
+341 ADINRMTTKVEKLRDN
-356 AINKIKNSPKT
+356 IDKIQKQGTYAPKNAAS
-367 TNDVLG
+367 VLG
-373 MPEKTLDDIAK
+373 MPESTLDEINK
-384 KLQAIKQVSSQLNIS
+384 KLQAIKQTKAQLNIN
-399 TQRGEINKLNAEAQ
+399 TQKNEINSLNNEAQ
-413 RLTKL
+413 RLTTL
-418 QNDILG
+418 QNEILG
-424 NNTKLTTSNRALASA
+424 KNAKLTASNTALGNAF
-439 IGYIRNRMIYA
+439 GYIRNRIIYA

-463 YEVRGQYELLER
+463 YEIRGQYELLER
-475 SLGVLVNSFENGKK
+475 SLGVLLNSFENGSR
-489 IFQDLNEM
+489 IFQELNNM
-497 ALKSPFTLI
+497 AIKSPFTLI
-506 ELGTAAKQLT
+506 ELAGAAKQLT
-516 AYNFEANEVVDVT
+516 AYNFEAKEVVDTT

-569 AGLPIVKTL
+569 AGLPIVKSL
-578 SDYYTELEGKVV
+578 ADYFTELEGKVV

-598 MSKKMVSYN
+598 MSKKMVSYT
-607 DVMAVLYSMTDKGGK
+607 DVMAVLNKMTDEGGK
-622 FFDFQAKQAET
+622 FFDFQAKQAQT
-633 LRVQMANLTLAFNN
+633 LRVQMANLSLAFNN
-647 MLNEIGESH
+647 MLNDIGKEH
-656 QSTLSMPLKLLRSLL
+656 QSLLSKPLQILKSLL
-671 ENWKTLS
+671 ENWRAIERAIWD
-678 STLFV
+678 V
-683 VAGSFAAYKVAQMA
+683 VYAISAYKAASILMALTTPVAQMNSLSAA
-697 TNALVGVSVRS
+697 TASMVANGN
-708 IQSQV
+708 
-713 LAEKQLEAVR
+713 
-723 LRKKAMTTKLTAEE
+723 
-737 KKLIANANLVNKA
+737 KLI
-750 DYERIM
+750 
-756 LERNMSASQAMRLIA
+756 
-771 LNRNNIL
+771 
-778 LQEAAVST
+778 
-786 GILTKS
+786 
-792 QVQLAASGK
+792 
-801 YLNVA
+801 
-806 LKSIGVS
+806 GVF
-813 LKSLGAGLKSFIS
+813 KSLGVVMKNALLNPVTWILGIGMAINDVFQQLLEVDRQTKELNDEIKKGAQEASASIGKFLKANSAIRESLSNGKLTSEQATKAWDSIS
-826 GNIYAIAFTLL
+826 NEIETSAASSNSLL
-837 ASAAMEA
+837 AELMRIDDVTERVRRGFRFLEVIQESQEA
-844 YMAISNANEAVES
+844 
-857 IVNGI
+857 
-862 NEAATE
+862 
-868 SAKSI
+868 
-873 ESFIETMKS
+873 
-882 AQVIEKATLGTLS
+882 
-895 KEEAGK
+895 
-901 AWKEMREELEKSSLI
+901 LEKLKDTTI
-916 SNTLISQLEQIPDIN
+916 SISQTVA
-931 ERIKQG
+931 G
-937 GNIFENLKQAKLI
+937 GLF
-950 VADIGEEFVKIND
+950 
-963 SPLGGILGEG
+963 GEG
-973 LVDDLQDYGDAMKQ
+973 LADDLQDYINAIK
-987 VTWVVENLGYA
+987 ELNN
-998 QLRASDYGRQ
+998 RQ
-1008 QMKNLESAAEE
+1008 AKGQRTTYEERDVYQTTKELEYELTKVANQIKNFISA
-1019 AKEEVDDTFNTFWK
+1019 NGIH
-1033 FVEKNNV
+1033 
-1040 TDPLMIA
+1040 DPLQIN
-1047 EMMENLKDK
+1047 EIVERIRNT
-1056 IKQENPKIKGELA
+1056 IKMNNPKIQGELERA
-1069 NLFDIRM
+1069 FDINLDDVLSRQLGGFDKTKSITKYFVDDLKKGYSSAFGGLT
-1076 DELLAE
+1076 DEMYESTFTWNATQKKAIDDTLEKYKETMPEYYDEAVKLV
-1082 RTNDA
+1082 NDI
-1087 YDKNTS
+1087 S
-1093 LWNIFMQKLKANYG
+1093 KLKAY
-1107 QTFREIGEDI
+1107 IGIAFNISQLSDFQKDFQKRI
-1117 NDLQQKAIDEN
+1117 GANWDLRQFMPQANDDLPKWVDTMQKAIADLEK
-1128 VDYFRES
+1128 D
-1135 MPLYYEAIKEMVQDA
+1135 EAIYA
-1150 SKLKIMI
+1150 
-1157 DVTFNKKEFSDL
+1157 
-1169 QTTFKDRIGP
+1169 KDNTAFGKQRLANVKDEI
-1179 RVALEVYMPKS
+1179 S
-1190 NEDVLT
+1190 
-1196 WASRL
+1196 L
-1201 RKERKDYLEQE
+1201 RKQALDLYHQSYTKE
-1212 KALRRVGDQNS
+1212 K
-1223 IREAERLKTSAINIA
+1223 KTT
-1238 DSLKAMNQPLDE
+1238 
-1250 EKSSSKSEK
+1250 SSSQK

-1292 AIELAARGYEA
+1292 AIELAAKGYEA
-1303 TLERVNLV
+1303 TLERVNNV

-1427 ARYQS
+1427 SRYQS

-1465 IDSDFMKGLLDAQK
+1465 IDSEFMKGLLNAQK

-1516 INELRDK
+1516 ISELRDK

-1565 GGIANHSAAMTR
+1565 GGIANHSAALTR
-1577 ILAKRLKNAYEQAKE
+1577 TLAKRLKDAYTKAKE
-1592 RGKNEKGEYTY
+1592 GGKNEKGEYTY

-1629 SLESHTLWQKLKED
+1629 LLESQPLWQKLKED
-1643 FTKGADSEV
+1643 FTKGADDEV
-1652 DVTQGLID
+1652 DFAQGLMD
-1660 IADEMEKVADGINEI
+1660 IADEMEKVADGIHEI

-1686 ETLEIINDIGSS
+1686 ETLEIINDIGAS
-1698 ISGIATAA
+1698 IDGVATAA

-1713 NGDIVGGTVNV
+1713 SGDVIGGTVNV

-1746 VERSERTVRQLELA
+1746 VERSEKTVRQLELA

-1807 NQDEDKMLELRS
+1807 NQDEDKMMELRGS
-1819 NIKDLQYEINNMTE
+1819 IKDLQFEINNMTE

-1839 TGSDVKSAAEE
+1839 TGSDIKSAAEE

-1904 TSVGSEGGEE
+1904 TSIGSEGGEE

-2029 IQSIHSLMGNWTIPD
+2029 IQSIHSLMGNWTIPN
-2044 GSGIRVQLL
+2044 GSGIRVELI